1 MKNWIGLVTLFTALL
16 NVTIAF
22 GQHNRELAPTHSREM
37 PAPIN
42 EPAPLLAQPTMPPII
57 RSTPPAS
64 PVRRTVTP
72 RPHRPVATRQ
82 TPPNHPAPT
91 RPSVDPETVPICLTD
106 PSENYTKIAECERGP
121 RGYCEQVPS
130 GIRVTPIEHLEG
142 ENLRNAYAT
151 LVALNHDPGV
161 ESTPRE
167 LRRQLCIVF
176 GQTENCELSVVQ
188 RRRYT
193 VADYGTAT
201 CRAWPQ
207 NQPSGEVV
215 CSTTSVILPTA
226 IIQARASFDNP
237 RTNVVCVV
245 RIGYDGRVP
254 PIDLRTLTNRHQ

>member
-1 MKNWIGLVTLFTALL
+1 MKTPASLVVLFAALLVTSA
-16 NVTIAF
+16 AF
-22 GQHNRELAPTHSREM
+22 GQHNRELAPTHSGET

-42 EPAPLLAQPTMPPII
+42 GPAPLLAPPTMPPIV

-64 PVRRTVTP
+64 PVHRPTTP

-82 TPPNHPAPT
+82 TPPNHPAP
-91 RPSVDPETVPICLTD
+91 SVDPETVTVCLTG
-106 PSENYTKIAECERGP
+106 PSDNYNTITACERSG
-121 RGYCEQVPS
+121 RYCGQVPS
-130 GIRVTPIEHLEG
+130 GINVTPLEHLEG

-161 ESTPRE
+161 ESTPRQ
-167 LRRQLCIVF
+167 LRTQLCTIF
-176 GQTENCELSVVQ
+176 RQAENCELSVVQ

-226 IIQARASFDNP
+226 IIQARAGFDNP

-245 RIGYDGRVP
+245 RTGYDGRIP
-254 PIDLRTLTNRHQ
+254 PIDLRTLTNRR